1 MTNQTNMQKLLDKA
15 KEIDRYVYHE
25 SLALFLCAPHDLY
38 AINKHVHFKP
48 YRISFELVDTEVG
61 DGH

>member
-1 MTNQTNMQKLLDKA
+1 MQKLLDKA